1 MIKKMNKVT
10 MQMIIKQSQLGEKF
24 ISKLGEL
31 VKETIEDGVQMKLS
45 EQQTKDVIKTTFV
58 ILSRKSTEGGE
69 FND

>member
-1 MIKKMNKVT
+1 MNKVT